1 MQHKKVVAYAAAA
14 IMVSAFGCSNEPQT
28 PTSPTSATPGT
39 NSAGPQGETLKATAP
54 TPQSPVNNQ
63 QPDSLVL
70 TAGKSSASFA
80 GAQGPWSANAS
91 FRAPAGGY
99 IRDNEVMDPLT
110 NGRTAGNLFGAV
122 EFVPGQ
128 GARLLGHDSHITYQ
142 LPTN

>member
-70 TAGKSSASFA
+70 TAGKSSAAFA
-80 GAQGPWSANAS
+80 GGTAANYSYEFEIRNSGAT
-91 FRAPAGGY
+91 AAICPAV
-99 IRDNEVMDPLT
+99 I
-110 NGRTAGNLFGAV
+110 
-122 EFVPGQ
+122 VPG
-128 GARLLGHDSHITYQ
+128 G
-142 LPTN
+142 